1 MEQQEQ
7 TTENSRENYSVI
19 WITLA
24 VSKSREHLPKLLWGA
39 FAGDKPPSNG
49 SPGSLGS
56 SLQTV
61 CHGTERINN
70 PHFHFLFMA
79 LITDDKTYSK
89 WRKEGKKLASP
100 VCLWDSLLG
109 NERELKL
116 WRICKCVYGVG
127 GGWTDINRL
136 AWRRAGRGPAH
147 SAVSVRSSL
156 PILMRYF
163 EGLSSG
169 LHWGAP
175 WGQMVRCSWMGDGRT
190 RRKPV
195 AAGRDGWSASLH
207 IPGWQM
213 VKQPQWTEGMTW
225 NFFKVAH
232 RKPQHISC
240 EPSWPVMSAFCVQ
253 EYLIMEITDIQ
264 VALYEALDNTGLIHR
279 ILWKHSLHYS
289 Q

>member
-7 TTENSRENYSVI
+7 TTKNSRENYSVI

-169 LHWGAP
+169 LHWGP
-175 WGQMVRCSWMGDGRT
+175 PGVRWSDAVGWVMEGPGGSLWQREGMAEVRHSTYQDGRWLNNLNEQRGWHET
-190 RRKPV
+190 SSRSRTGNHSTFPV
-195 AAGRDGWSASLH
+195 NPVGPWC
-207 IPGWQM
+207 
-213 VKQPQWTEGMTW
+213 QPFVFR
-225 NFFKVAH
+225 N
-232 RKPQHISC
+232 
-240 EPSWPVMSAFCVQ
+240 
-253 EYLIMEITDIQ
+253 
-264 VALYEALDNTGLIHR
+264 
-279 ILWKHSLHYS
+279 IL
-289 Q
+289 